1 MVVIGGRKRMDE
13 REITAFTDCGSKSIV
28 VRVPYEMIVKI
39 LKYLP
44 HDKDYEALLSKVK
57 KAAQRSNK
65 LNELLKEL

>member
-1 MVVIGGRKRMDE
+1 MDE

-44 HDKDYEALLSKVK
+44 QDNDYEALLSRVE

>member
-1 MVVIGGRKRMDE
+1 MIGGRKKMDE

-28 VRVPYEMIVKI
+28 VRVPYEMIVKM

-44 HDKDYEALLSKVK
+44 QDKDYEALLSKVK

-65 LNELLKEL
+65 LNDLLKEL

>member
-1 MVVIGGRKRMDE
+1 MDE

-44 HDKDYEALLSKVK
+44 HDKDYEALLNKVK

>member
-1 MVVIGGRKRMDE
+1 MDE

-44 HDKDYEALLSKVK
+44 QDNDYEALLSRVE

-65 LNELLKEL
+65 LNGLLKEL

>member
-1 MVVIGGRKRMDE
+1 MDK

-44 HDKDYEALLSKVK
+44 QDNDYEALLSRVE

>member
-1 MVVIGGRKRMDE
+1 MAVIEGKKKMDE
-13 REITAFTDCGSKSIV
+13 REFTAFTDCGSKSIV

-44 HDKDYEALLSKVK
+44 HDNDYEALLSRVR

-65 LNELLKEL
+65 LNELLKDL

>member
-1 MVVIGGRKRMDE
+1 MDE

-28 VRVPYEMIVKI
+28 VRVPYEMVVKI

-44 HDKDYEALLSKVK
+44 QDEDYEALLGRVR

>member
-1 MVVIGGRKRMDE
+1 MDE

-44 HDKDYEALLSKVK
+44 HDRDYGVLLSKVK

>member
-1 MVVIGGRKRMDE
+1 MKMDE

-28 VRVPYEMIVKI
+28 VRVPYELIVRI

-44 HDKDYEALLSKVK
+44 QDKVYDTLFGKVK

-65 LNELLKEL
+65 LNDLLKELEKSS

>member
-1 MVVIGGRKRMDE
+1 MDE

-44 HDKDYEALLSKVK
+44 HDKDYEALLGRVR

-65 LNELLKEL
+65 LNELLKDL

>member
-1 MVVIGGRKRMDE
+1 MDE

-44 HDKDYEALLSKVK
+44 QDKDYEALLGRVK